1 MSTCQPITS
10 RPFVF
15 KRWSRAPW
23 AAFASIHRHVVIG
36 VVKDSI
42 ANAQMLKSGR
52 KFSLSLIHTPS
63 RRASVDDDDDDA
75 PPGSL
80 EALIDILP
88 IAQSTTCA
96 PLRAAL
102 RAVNDPFVRNQQRIP
117 S

>member
-1 MSTCQPITS
+1 MSTCQPIKS
-10 RPFVF
+10 RPFIF

-52 KFSLSLIHTPS
+52 KFSISLIPTPS
-63 RRASVDDDDDDA
+63 RRDSNDDDDDA
-75 PPGSL
+75 PPGTL
-80 EALIDILP
+80 EALIDLLP
-88 IAQSTTCA
+88 TAPSTSCA
-96 PLRAAL
+96 PCRAAL
-102 RAVNDPFVRNQQRIP
+102 CDVNDPFVRNQQRIP

>member
-1 MSTCQPITS
+1 MSTCQSITS

-80 EALIDILP
+80 EALVD
-88 IAQSTTCA
+88 AQSTTCA
-96 PLRAAL
+96 PLRDAL
-102 RAVNDPFVRNQQRIP
+102 RDVNDPFVRNQQRIP

>member
-1 MSTCQPITS
+1 MSNCQPTTS

-52 KFSLSLIHTPS
+52 KFSISLSPTPS
-63 RRASVDDDDDDA
+63 RRNSDDSDDDA

-80 EALIDILP
+80 EALTDILP
-88 IAQSTTCA
+88 VAPSAPCA
-96 PLRAAL
+96 LRRAAL
-102 RAVNDPFVRNQQRIP
+102 CDVYAPFVRTQSRIP